1 MTVHRNQPSRMNVR
15 KPAAASKAA
24 APIMLA
30 AAQKILMEPEK
41 PDL

>member
-1 MTVHRNQPSRMNVR
+1 MHRKQPSRMNVR

-24 APIMLA
+24 AAIMLA
-30 AAQKILMEPEK
+30 AALKIQMEPEK

>member
-1 MTVHRNQPSRMNVR
+1 MPRKQLSHMNVR

-24 APIMLA
+24 APIMNVA
-30 AAQKILMEPEK
+30 ALKILMEPEK